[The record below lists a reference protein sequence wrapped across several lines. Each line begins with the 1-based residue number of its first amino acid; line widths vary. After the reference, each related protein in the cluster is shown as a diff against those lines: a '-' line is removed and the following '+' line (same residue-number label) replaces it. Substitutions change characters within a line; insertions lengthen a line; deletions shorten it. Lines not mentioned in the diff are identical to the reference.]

1 MTAREL
7 SAFCMEVAMLLD
19 AAVSLDEGIYT
30 MAADATNKEEKELL
44 EKIAEE
50 LEIGTPFPD
59 ALIMTEA
66 FPEYVVNMARVGS
79 ETGNLDIVMRSL
91 AEYYSRESQMAQS
104 IKSALTYPI
113 LMVFVLV
120 LVFFV
125 LLTKV
130 MPIFESIYEQ
140 MGTQLSDVAKSAI
153 HIGGIVS
160 GAAIVIIL
168 AAAGIGVFAAL
179 MNKSGHQLSWAENL
193 ASFVLERSAI
203 ATAMSRRRFAAALAL
218 SVKSGVDMHRG
229 LEMAEA
235 LISQKKMKAAAEK
248 CLDTFE
254 DTSEIGKSL
263 EISGMFGGMEMQLIK
278 VGIKAG
284 RLDLTMEQLAQ
295 RYEQQA
301 DERIDSII
309 GHFEPTM
316 VAVLAVVVGLVLF
329 SVMMPLIGIMS
340 SIG

>member
-7 SAFCMEVAMLLD
+7 SAFCMEIAMLLD

-30 MAADATNKEEKELL
+30 MAADAADKEQKELL
-44 EKIAEE
+44 EKIAGE
-50 LEIGTPFPD
+50 LEIGIPFPD
-59 ALIMTEA
+59 ALITTEA
-66 FPEYVVNMARVGS
+66 FPDYVINMARVGS

-91 AEYYSRESQMAQS
+91 AEYYSKESQMAQS

-140 MGTQLSDVAKSAI
+140 VGTQLSDVAKSAI

-168 AAAGIGVFAAL
+168 ALAGIGIFAAF
-179 MNKSGHQLSWAENL
+179 MNKRGHNFSWAENL
-193 ASFVLERSAI
+193 TGFVLERSAI
-203 ATAMSRRRFAAALAL
+203 ATAMSRRRFASALSL
-218 SVKSGVDMHRG
+218 SVKSGVDLQKG

-248 CLDTFE
+248 CLQSFE
-254 DTSEIGKSL
+254 ETSEVGKAL
-263 EISGMFGGMEMQLIK
+263 EVSGMFAGMEMQLIK

-284 RLDLTMEQLAQ
+284 RLDLTMDRLAQ

-301 DERIDSII
+301 DDAIDSII